1 MNFKFKNKRIS
12 GILTVLAADEFR
24 FEDEFPNY
32 GLTPENAAR
41 YKKTMGLG
49 SHRIAR
55 PEVAA
60 SDVSVFGLDY
70 LFQKGLLQKSEVDA
84 LIFVS
89 QTPDYVM
96 PPTSNVIQGRLGL
109 GPDTYCLD
117 INQGCAGFVIGL
129 IQAFM
134 MLEQESIKKVA
145 LITID
150 LGSRLIHPRNRAS
163 YPLVGDGG
171 SITIV
176 ENSAVPNTIFA
187 NLQMDGS
194 RGNALM
200 VPAGGYRLPSSAETK
215 VLDETADGVVR
226 SQEHLHMD
234 GTAVFNF
241 TMNEVPEMITRLLST
256 SQTTPDQVDYF
267 MLHQPNR
274 FILERIAGKMK
285 IPVAKM
291 PNEIVTKFGN
301 LSSASIPAALNYY
314 LGEKLLNDDLKVCLA
329 GFGVGLAWASMMIDL
344 GRMAFSTM
352 IDMA

>member
-1 MNFKFKNKRIS
+1 MNFKFKNKRVS

-24 FEDEFPNY
+24 FDDEFPNY

-49 SHRIAR
+49 NHRIAR
-55 PEVAA
+55 AETA
-60 SDVSVFGLDY
+60 SSDMSVFGLDY
-70 LFQKGLLQKSEVDA
+70 LFQNGLLRKDEVDA
-84 LIFVS
+84 LIFIS
-89 QTPDYVM
+89 QTPDYIM

-109 GPDTYCLD
+109 GYDTFCID

-134 MLEQESIKKVA
+134 MLEQESIRKVA

-150 LGSRLIHPRNRAS
+150 LGSRQHHPRNRAS

-176 ENSAVPNTIFA
+176 ENSSDANPIFA

-194 RGNALM
+194 RGDALM
-200 VPAGGYRLPSSAETK
+200 IPAGGYRLPSSAETK
-215 VLDETADGVVR
+215 VLEETADGVVR
-226 SQEHLHMD
+226 SKEHLHMN
-234 GTAVFNF
+234 GPAVFNF
-241 TMNEVPEMITRLLST
+241 TMNEVPEMITRLLAT
-256 SQTTPDQVDYF
+256 SQTTQDQVDYF

-274 FILERIAGKMK
+274 FILERIASKMK

-314 LGEKLLNDDLKVCLA
+314 LGEKLLADRFKVCLA
-329 GFGVGLAWASMMIDL
+329 GFGVGLAWASMMMEMGGL
-344 GRMAFSTM
+344 TFSRM
-352 IDMA
+352 IDFA